1 MHSNRVVT
9 FTGPKSV
16 EVRDEPSLTLGKN
29 DVRVRTLFSGI
40 SAGTELTAYRGTN
53 PYLDKRWNDAR
64 KLFEFGEASQHYP
77 IVGWGYEEVGRVIE
91 TGRGAEGVAPGDL
104 VWGTWG
110 HRTETVVSDTYAR
123 ARILAAD
130 VDPRI
135 GMFSQIGGIAMN
147 VALDG
152 DIHVGETVVVFG
164 LGVPGQ
170 LVAQLARLNGA
181 RVIVVDGVASRRD
194 LALRLGA
201 DLALDPADGEV
212 AEQVRD
218 LTDGRGADVCL
229 EVTGNYR
236 ALHEAIRTV
245 AYSSRVCAAG
255 FMQGDGIGLRLGE
268 EFHHNR
274 VQVVSTQISGV
285 APALQHRWDRMRL
298 DSTAIALASSGRL
311 RVTELISHTYALE
324 EAPAAFALLDSATQ
338 DVLHVVLDAT
348 DPAE

>member
-1 MHSNRVVT
+1 
-9 FTGPKSV
+9 
-16 EVRDEPSLTLGKN
+16 
-29 DVRVRTLFSGI
+29 
-40 SAGTELTAYRGTN
+40 
-53 PYLDKRWNDAR
+53 
-64 KLFEFGEASQHYP
+64 
-77 IVGWGYEEVGRVIE
+77 
-91 TGRGAEGVAPGDL
+91 
-104 VWGTWG
+104 
-110 HRTETVVSDTYAR
+110 
-123 ARILAAD
+123 
-130 VDPRI
+130 
-135 GMFSQIGGIAMN
+135 
-147 VALDG
+147 
-152 DIHVGETVVVFG
+152 
-164 LGVPGQ
+164 
-170 LVAQLARLNGA
+170 VAQLARLNGA